1 MVARNEPRGRVAFG
15 WRDIPVITCRELIEF
30 LDGYLADEL
39 SGEQRVAF
47 DAHLEV
53 CPDCVA
59 YMAGYEATID
69 MSKAALRDSA
79 SVPADV
85 PESLVKAILAART
98 RKS

>member
-1 MVARNEPRGRVAFG
+1 MAARNEPRGRVAFG

-39 SGEQRVAF
+39 PREERVAF

-59 YMAGYEATID
+59 YMAGYEASIE
-69 MSKAALRDSA
+69 MSKAALRDS
-79 SVPADV
+79 VLADV
-85 PESLVKAILAART
+85 PEDLLMAILAART